1 MFVWKTPLHGRGAP
15 AYVNQMSMMP
25 IYHENIDAWLK
36 NHIVPIVVLNFVTVT
51 HERQMKKI
59 AGDDKLLRQMIAAM
73 DEGFRVL
80 EALRY
85 PLTPAAQA
93 SSSKAQKSVE
103 FPNRLLRFLC

>member
-1 MFVWKTPLHGRGAP
+1 
-15 AYVNQMSMMP
+15 MP
-25 IYHENIDAWLK
+25 VIA
-36 NHIVPIVVLNFVTVT
+36 LNFVTVI

-59 AGDDKLLRQMIAAM
+59 VRDDKLLQQKIAAM

-93 SSSKAQKSVE
+93 SLISKRPALMRLFMKIYYRMPISRLVDGPVGKS
-103 FPNRLLRFLC
+103 